1 MDEALADLE
10 PGSNSLGELLGSLGG
25 VSPERVRMKPAPG
38 TATVRDVVRLRD
50 KTRRLYELVDGT
62 LVEKI
67 LGYRESV
74 VASTLGKYVDRW
86 NDDNGEIGVVA
97 GEGGT
102 IKLMDK
108 LVRAP
113 DLSFTYLDRLPNRR
127 VPDVPVPD
135 IAPDLAVEVL
145 SESNTREEMERK
157 LKEYFLSEVQLV
169 WFIDPRKR
177 TVRVYTSPDD
187 MMELGEGDTL
197 DGGRVL
203 PGFSVLVARLF
214 DKLEP
219 SSKPAKPGKS
229 NGGKKPKK
237 RK

>member
-10 PGSNSLGELLGSLGG
+10 PGSNSVGELLERLGG
-25 VSPERVRMKPAPG
+25 ISPKRVRMTPAPG
-38 TATVRDVVRLRD
+38 TATVADVTRLRD

-67 LGYRESV
+67 MGAKESFIAMKLGGLMTNHSDARGD
-74 VASTLGKYVDRW
+74 LGMVLGPD
-86 NDDNGEIGVVA
+86 GMV
-97 GEGGT
+97 
-102 IKLMDK
+102 KLMKK
-108 LVRAP
+108 LVRIP
-113 DLSFTYLDRLPNRR
+113 DVSFTNWDRVPGRV

-135 IAPDLAVEVL
+135 LAPDLAVEVL
-145 SESNTREEMERK
+145 SEGNTREEMERK

-169 WFIDPRKR
+169 WVIDPRKR

-187 MMELGEGDTL
+187 VTDLGEGDTL
-197 DGGRVL
+197 DGGSVL
-203 PGFSVLVARLF
+203 PGFSVPVARLF
-214 DKLEP
+214 AKLEP
-219 SSKPAKPGKS
+219 STKSTKS